1 MEIKPFSN
9 ELEGWLKNNSHKTV
23 GDLADFF
30 GEKSFAVVFMLF
42 MFIPS
47 LPIPT
52 GGITTFV
59 LLPVTMVVALEMIFG
74 LHEIWIPKKARKI
87 KLSSGLLNKGL
98 PFMFKNIRRLEK
110 YSRQRG
116 SSIFNTR
123 LFRILSG
130 LVIFILALASFIAP
144 PFSGLDTVPSMGA
157 VVVALSLIIEDIY
170 LFMVGVLLGVI
181 GIGIIVAAAS
191 AITEF
196 LKYFV
201 NFF

>member
-9 ELEGWLKNNSHKTV
+9 ELEGWLKNNSHKPV

-116 SSIFNTR
+116 ASIFNTR
-123 LFRILSG
+123 IFRILSG

-196 LKYFV
+196 FKFFV
-201 NFF
+201 N

>member
-74 LHEIWIPKKARKI
+74 LREIWIPKKARKI
-87 KLSSGLLNKGL
+87 QLSSGLLNKGL

-116 SSIFNTR
+116 ALIFNTR
-123 LFRILSG
+123 IFRILSG

-170 LFMVGVLLGVI
+170 LFMVGVLLGII

-196 LKYFV
+196 FRFFV
-201 NFF
+201 N